1 MLGCRAYPVS
11 VRRRTSQPGPEF
23 AMPQPVPWVS
33 ATTPST
39 PSACISAI
47 SSSVRRTICLATVA
61 EQFTVVSTPM

>member
-1 MLGCRAYPVS
+1 
-11 VRRRTSQPGPEF
+11 
-23 AMPQPVPWVS
+23 MPQPVPWVS

-61 EQFTVVSTPM
+61 EQLTVVRTPM

>member
-1 MLGCRAYPVS
+1 
-11 VRRRTSQPGPEF
+11 
-23 AMPQPVPWVS
+23 MPQPVPWVS

-61 EQFTVVSTPM
+61 EQFTVVRTPM